1 MVLLPNLARLCL
13 GRPTGM
19 HEGDDH
25 TYEENE
31 LVYYRRYGS
40 FDVPQLAVIVR
51 RAQDGRSYVIRMRDG
66 KTMRERVFSVDPY
79 FLQPWSQELQYQI
92 EAEAAAA
99 AAEAETEEEDNVP
112 EQAPEEQAPEEQAPQ
127 EQGSSSTDPVAPEDA
142 GLGNKADPIDTE
154 DDDFPEE
161 QAEQPPDYVPPPPKG
176 DGSRKAPVRKRTKDD
191 NRALTLAARTDD
203 RFGVGSDFRTG
214 MDTRMGPLRLL
225 RPTSSDADKAA
236 AEKQGLNAIIFLVE
250 FITDGKYQKW
260 TLEMLKNPQFIN
272 QFNILLAEWE
282 TVFANV
288 KAITGFDDGYKVIR
302 SEAFTDKLFR
312 IHSTQSKSP
321 ALQQKRVMEGLKEL
335 YLRTLPELQQRLA
348 DLG

>member
-19 HEGDDH
+19 QEGDGP

-40 FDVPQLAVIVR
+40 FDVPKLAVIVR
-51 RAQDGRSYVIRMRDG
+51 RAQDGRRYVVRMRDG
-66 KTMRERVFSVDPY
+66 ETMRERVFSVDPY
-79 FLQPWSQELQYQI
+79 RLQPWSQELQDHI
-92 EAEAAAA
+92 EAEAAAEAA

-112 EQAPEEQAPEEQAPQ
+112 EQAPQ
-127 EQGSSSTDPVAPEDA
+127 EQGSSSTDPVAPANAEQSNNPNEA
-142 GLGNKADPIDTE
+142 E
-154 DDDFPEE
+154 DDDFQEE
-161 QAEQPPDYVPPPPKG
+161 EVEEPPDYVPPPAKG
-176 DGSRKAPVRKRTKDD
+176 DGWRKAPVRKRTKQE

-214 MDTRMGPLRLL
+214 METRMGPLRLL
-225 RPTSSDADKAA
+225 KPTSSDADKAA

-260 TLEMLKNPQFIN
+260 TLDMLKNPQFIN
-272 QFNILLAEWE
+272 QFNILLADWE

-302 SEAFTDKLFR
+302 SSAFTDKLFR
-312 IHSTQSKSP
+312 IHSTQSKSL
-321 ALQQKRVMEGLKEL
+321 ALQQQRVMDGLKEL

-348 DLG
+348 NLG